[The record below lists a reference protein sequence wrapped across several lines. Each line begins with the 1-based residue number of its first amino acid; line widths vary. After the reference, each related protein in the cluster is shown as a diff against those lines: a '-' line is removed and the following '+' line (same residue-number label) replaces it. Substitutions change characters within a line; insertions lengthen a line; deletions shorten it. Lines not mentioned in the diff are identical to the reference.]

1 MCGVDFSGSS
11 GSAVDM
17 NGPPQIVVLG
27 GEKYEVCQ
35 WVRDE
40 TYGVAPGLVSCGLIN
55 KSVTMAGSLTEG
67 RAVL

>member
-1 MCGVDFSGSS
+1 
-11 GSAVDM
+11 M